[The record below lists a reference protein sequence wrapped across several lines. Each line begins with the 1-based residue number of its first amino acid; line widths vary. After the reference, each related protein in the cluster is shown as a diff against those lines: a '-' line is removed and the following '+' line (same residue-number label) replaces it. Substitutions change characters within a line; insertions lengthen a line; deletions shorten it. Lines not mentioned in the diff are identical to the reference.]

1 MFIIGLMNHLANS
14 RTNFTN
20 LFHEQDHQVK
30 ADWNFFVTAH
40 GKGENDGVDGARP
53 YNKRKLLQVVR
64 NLGLLQRKSSLT
76 LQLLS

>member
-30 ADWNFFVTAH
+30 ADLNFFVTAH
-40 GKGENDGVDGARP
+40 GKGENDGVDGD
-53 YNKRKLLQVVR
+53 KKM
-64 NLGLLQRKSSLT
+64 
-76 LQLLS
+76 